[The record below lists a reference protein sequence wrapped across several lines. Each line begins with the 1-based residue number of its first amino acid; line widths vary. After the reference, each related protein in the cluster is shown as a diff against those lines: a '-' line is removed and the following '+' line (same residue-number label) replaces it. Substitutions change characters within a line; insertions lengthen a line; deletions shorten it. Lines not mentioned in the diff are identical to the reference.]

1 MTTEGSTCPKYILKV
16 LFIENSK
23 LPITQQPLKLEKK
36 HTLGIVIVS
45 AKTNIENEHFE
56 RVNKC

>member
-1 MTTEGSTCPKYILKV
+1 VTTEGSTCPKYILKV

-23 LPITQQPLKLEKK
+23 LPRAQHPLELEKK
-36 HTLGIVIVS
+36 HTFGIVIS
-45 AKTNIENEHFE
+45 AKTHIETKRFE